1 MSAQLLDGERLAQ
14 RIKME
19 LADRAAR
26 LSAGGRT
33 PGLGT
38 LLVGE
43 NPSSAR
49 YVEMKIEEC
58 KEVGIRSFDEHLPA
72 SATQAEIEAV
82 VDRFNAD
89 PDVHSILVQLPLPD
103 GINEEEVLL
112 RVNPA
117 KDVDGLHPTN
127 LGRLVMGAPGPLPC
141 TPNGI
146 VELLAEYKVPVE
158 GKHVVIIGRGLTIGR
173 PLSLLLAM
181 RRPNCNAA
189 VTVVHTGVKDIGAL
203 TRTADV
209 IVSAA
214 GVPGIVT
221 ADMVQA
227 SAAVVGAGTT
237 FAGKKLLSD
246 IADDVAEKV
255 AWITPRLGGVGPMTR
270 AMLLR
275 NAVLAAEKVR

>member
-1 MSAQLLDGERLAQ
+1 MTAQLLDGERVAQ

-19 LADRAAR
+19 LAERAAR
-26 LSAGGRT
+26 LTANGRT

-38 LLVGE
+38 LLVGD
-43 NPSSAR
+43 NPSSVR
-49 YVEMKIEEC
+49 YVEMKVEEC
-58 KEVGIRSFDEHLPA
+58 KEIGVQSFDVHLPA

-82 VDRFNAD
+82 VDAFNAN

-103 GINEEEVLL
+103 GIDEEQVLF

-127 LGRLVMGAPGPLPC
+127 LGRLVMGVPGPLPC
-141 TPNGI
+141 TPAGI
-146 VELLAEYKVPVE
+146 VELLAEYQVPVE

-173 PLSLLLAM
+173 PLALLMAM

-189 VTVVHTGVKDIGAL
+189 VTVVHTGVDDMAAL
-203 TRTADV
+203 TRSADV
-209 IVSAA
+209 VVSAA
-214 GVPGIVT
+214 GVPGIIT
-221 ADMVQA
+221 ADMVK
-227 SAAVVGAGTT
+227 SGSAVVGAGTS

>member
-1 MSAQLLDGERLAQ
+1 MTAQLLDGERLAQ

-26 LSAGGRT
+26 LSANGRT

-49 YVEMKIEEC
+49 YVEMKVEEC
-58 KEVGIRSFDEHLPA
+58 KEIGVRSFDVHLP
-72 SATQAEIEAV
+72 STATQEEIEAV
-82 VDRFNAD
+82 VDQFNVNR
-89 PDVHSILVQLPLPD
+89 DVHSMLVQLPLPER
-103 GINEEEVLL
+103 INEEQVLL
-112 RVNPA
+112 RVNPE

-146 VELLAEYKVPVE
+146 VELLAEYQVPVE

-173 PLSLLLAM
+173 PLALLMAM
-181 RRPNCNAA
+181 RRPHCNAA
-189 VTVVHTGVKDIGAL
+189 VTVVHTDVEDMAAL

-221 ADMVQA
+221 ADMVR
-227 SAAVVGAGTT
+227 SGAAVVGAGTT
-237 FAGKKLLSD
+237 FAGKRLLSD
-246 IADDVAEKV
+246 IADDVAEKA

>member
-1 MSAQLLDGERLAQ
+1 MTAQLLDGERVAQ

-19 LADRAAR
+19 LAERAAR
-26 LSAGGRT
+26 LTANGRT

-38 LLVGE
+38 LLVGD
-43 NPSSAR
+43 NPSSVR
-49 YVEMKIEEC
+49 YVEMKVEEC
-58 KEVGIRSFDEHLPA
+58 KEIGVQSFDVHLPA

-82 VDRFNAD
+82 VDAFNAN

-103 GINEEEVLL
+103 GIDEEQVLF

-127 LGRLVMGAPGPLPC
+127 LGRLVMGVPGPLPC
-141 TPNGI
+141 TPAGI
-146 VELLAEYKVPVE
+146 VELLAEYRVPVE

-173 PLSLLLAM
+173 PLALLM

-189 VTVVHTGVKDIGAL
+189 VTVVHTGVEDMAAL
-203 TRTADV
+203 TLTADV

-221 ADMVQA
+221 ADMVK
-227 SAAVVGAGTT
+227 SGSAVVGAGTS

>member
-1 MSAQLLDGERLAQ
+1 MSAQLLDGEKLAQ

-26 LSAGGRT
+26 LTAEGRT

-38 LLVGE
+38 LLVGD

-146 VELLAEYKVPVE
+146 VELLAEYRVPVE

-173 PLSLLLAM
+173 PLALLMSM

-189 VTVVHTGVKDIGAL
+189 VTVVHTGVKDMGAL

-227 SAAVVGAGTT
+227 GAAVVGAGTT

>member
-1 MSAQLLDGERLAQ
+1 MTAQLLDGERLAQ

-19 LADRAAR
+19 LADRAQR
-26 LSAGGRT
+26 LSAVGRT

-38 LLVGE
+38 LLVGD

-49 YVEMKIEEC
+49 YVEMKVEEC
-58 KEVGIRSFDEHLPA
+58 KEIGVQSFDVHLPA
-72 SATQAEIEAV
+72 TATQAEIEAV
-82 VDRFNAD
+82 VDAFNVN

-141 TPNGI
+141 TPAGI

-158 GKHVVIIGRGLTIGR
+158 GQHVVIIGRGLTIGR
-173 PLSLLLAM
+173 PLALLMSL

-189 VTVVHTGVKDIGAL
+189 VTVVHTGVHDMAAL

-221 ADMVQA
+221 ADMVKPG
-227 SAAVVGAGTT
+227 AAVVGAGTS
-237 FAGKKLLSD
+237 FAGKKLVSD

>member
-1 MSAQLLDGERLAQ
+1 MTAQLLDGERLAQ

-19 LADRAAR
+19 LAERAAR
-26 LSAGGRT
+26 LTANGRT

-38 LLVGE
+38 LLVGDD
-43 NPSSAR
+43 PSSAR

-58 KEVGIRSFDEHLPA
+58 KQIGVRSYDVHLA
-72 SATQAEIEAV
+72 AAATQEEIESV
-82 VDRFNAD
+82 VDGFNAN

-103 GINEEEVLL
+103 GINEEQVLL

-141 TPNGI
+141 TPAGI
-146 VELLAEYKVPVE
+146 VELLAEYEVPVE

-173 PLSLLLAM
+173 PLALLMAM

-189 VTVVHTGVKDIGAL
+189 VTVVHTGVEDIASL
-203 TRTADV
+203 TRRADV
-209 IVSAA
+209 VVSAA

-221 ADMVQA
+221 ADMVK
-227 SAAVVGAGTT
+227 SGAAIVGAGTS

>member
-19 LADRAAR
+19 LAERVGR
-26 LSAGGRT
+26 LTANGRT

-49 YVEMKIEEC
+49 YVEMKVEEC
-58 KEVGIRSFDEHLPA
+58 KEIGVRSFDVHLA
-72 SATQAEIEAV
+72 STATQEEIEAV
-82 VDRFNAD
+82 VDQFNAN

-103 GINEEEVLL
+103 GINEEQVLL

-146 VELLAEYKVPVE
+146 VELLAEYQVPVE

-173 PLSLLLAM
+173 PLALLMAM
-181 RRPNCNAA
+181 RRPHCNAA
-189 VTVVHTGVKDIGAL
+189 VTVVHTGVDDMGAL

-209 IVSAA
+209 VVSAA

-221 ADMVQA
+221 ADMVR
-227 SAAVVGAGTT
+227 SGAAVVGAGTS

-255 AWITPRLGGVGPMTR
+255 AWITPRLGGVGPTTR

>member
-1 MSAQLLDGERLAQ
+1 MTAQLLDGERLAQ

-26 LSAGGRT
+26 LTAHGRT

-49 YVEMKIEEC
+49 YVEMKVEEC
-58 KEVGIRSFDEHLPA
+58 QEIGVRSFDVHLPS
-72 SATQAEIEAV
+72 SATQEEIEAV

-89 PDVHSILVQLPLPD
+89 SDVHSILVQLPLPE
-103 GINEEEVLL
+103 GINEEQVLL

-127 LGRLVMGAPGPLPC
+127 LGRLVMGVPGPLPC
-141 TPNGI
+141 TPAGI
-146 VELLAEYKVPVE
+146 VELLAEYHVPVE

-173 PLSLLLAM
+173 PLALLLSM

-189 VTVVHTGVKDIGAL
+189 VTVVHTGVEDMAAL
-203 TRTADV
+203 TRSADV

-214 GVPGIVT
+214 GMPGIVT
-221 ADMVQA
+221 ADMVKPG
-227 SAAVVGAGTT
+227 AAVVGAGTT

>member
-1 MSAQLLDGERLAQ
+1 MTAQLLDGEPLAQ

-19 LADRAAR
+19 LAERVAR
-26 LSAGGRT
+26 LTANGRT

-38 LLVGE
+38 LLVGD
-43 NPSSAR
+43 NPSSVR

-58 KEVGIRSFDEHLPA
+58 KEIGVQSFDVHLPA
-72 SATQAEIEAV
+72 AATQAEIESV
-82 VDRFNAD
+82 VDAFNAN
-89 PDVHSILVQLPLPD
+89 PEVHSILVQLPLPD
-103 GINEEEVLL
+103 GINEEQVLF
-112 RVNPA
+112 RVHPA

-127 LGRLVMGAPGPLPC
+127 LGRLVIGVPGPLPC
-141 TPNGI
+141 TPAGI
-146 VELLAEYKVPVE
+146 VELLAEYRVPVE

-173 PLSLLLAM
+173 PLALLMAM

-189 VTVVHTGVKDIGAL
+189 VTVVHTGVEDMASL
-203 TRTADV
+203 TRSADV
-209 IVSAA
+209 VVSAA

-221 ADMVQA
+221 ADMVKPG
-227 SAAVVGAGTT
+227 SAVVGAGTS